1 MKLSISK
8 TSMTVMEKNG
18 SNGEYDRGSAGE
30 AYRCASVSDTYGR
43 GKPTR
48 TNPMGFMAMQCF
60 SGSPDQKQ
68 SPTSKPGNAG
78 GKRII

>member
-1 MKLSISK
+1 MKLSINK

-30 AYRCASVSDTYGR
+30 AYRSASVADTFGR

-48 TNPMGFMAMQCF
+48 TNPMGFMSMQCF
-60 SGSPDQKQ
+60 SGSADQKK